1 MADQPEF
8 PDQDWPEQNGLELR
22 LDTTAEAVDWVRSLL
37 TPQQYSGEIY
47 LEPFTTSEPRSVTNT
62 PPWTYTLRLY
72 LPNTRMGR
80 SHLSAIEKLLSP
92 LERTGLTGELQVST
106 GPGPVVGKGVECP
119 IGTQFLILPASSP
132 TPHSDRI
139 PLYIPSS
146 LAFGSGLHPATG
158 LCLELLE
165 RWVKPGMHVLD
176 LGSGSGILSVAMAKL
191 GATVT
196 AIDNDPV
203 AAEATQATVDLNQ
216 VSAQVTVFHGSLGRG
231 GDLGHWL
238 GDDPSA
244 GAPVQSSTAQTLQP
258 QADFDLIAANILGR
272 IHITL
277 APDFGAALRPGG
289 LLITAGFTM
298 DYADGVS
305 EALQEVGFE
314 EADRATTADW
324 IALAYHL
331 I

>member
-1 MADQPEF
+1 MADKPEF
-8 PDQDWPEQNGLELR
+8 PDPNWLVLR
-22 LDTTAEAVDWVRSLL
+22 LDATAEAVDWVRSLL
-37 TPQQYSGEIY
+37 TPQQYGGKID
-47 LEPFTTSEPRSVTNT
+47 LEPFADDQPAVTDP

-72 LPNTRMGR
+72 LPDTGPGR
-80 SHLSAIEKLLSP
+80 SQLNAIAKLLSP

-106 GPGPVVGKGVECP
+106 GPVATGKAVECP
-119 IGTQFLILPASSP
+119 IGTQFLLLTNPS
-132 TPHSDRI
+132 TRSDRI

-165 RWVKPGMHVLD
+165 RWVKPGMNVLD

-203 AAEATQATVDLNQ
+203 AAAATQVTADRNQ
-216 VSAQVTVFHGSLGRG
+216 VSAQVTALQGSLGRG
-231 GDLGHWL
+231 SDLGHWL

-244 GAPVQSSTAQTLQP
+244 GAPVHSTTAHILQP
-258 QADFDLIAANILGR
+258 QTEFDLIAANILGR

-277 APDFGAALRPGG
+277 APDFAAALRPGG
-289 LLITAGFTM
+289 VLITAGFTM

-305 EALQEVGFE
+305 EALRDVGFE
-314 EADRATTADW
+314 EADRATSNDW
-324 IALAYHL
+324 IALAYR

>member
-1 MADQPEF
+1 
-8 PDQDWPEQNGLELR
+8 
-22 LDTTAEAVDWVRSLL
+22 
-37 TPQQYSGEIY
+37 
-47 LEPFTTSEPRSVTNT
+47 
-62 PPWTYTLRLY
+62 
-72 LPNTRMGR
+72 
-80 SHLSAIEKLLSP
+80 
-92 LERTGLTGELQVST
+92 
-106 GPGPVVGKGVECP
+106 
-119 IGTQFLILPASSP
+119 
-132 TPHSDRI
+132 
-139 PLYIPSS
+139 
-146 LAFGSGLHPATG
+146 
-158 LCLELLE
+158 LELLE
-165 RWVKPGMHVLD
+165 RWVKPGMNVLD

-203 AAEATQATVDLNQ
+203 AAEATQATVDRNQ
-216 VSAQVTVFHGSLGRG
+216 VSAQVTVLHGSLGRG
-231 GDLGHWL
+231 GGLGHWL

-244 GAPVQSSTAQTLQP
+244 GAPGRSSMAQTLHP

-314 EADRATTADW
+314 EADRATIADW